1 VVAIQ
6 ERDEILYLRAAGV
19 DVGKRFVVACVR
31 TPDPRRAGRWL
42 LETERFDTTAHAIRG
57 LRDWLSARAVEV
69 IALEATSDY
78 WRAVYYPL
86 QDAGL
91 TLMLVNPA
99 HLRGIRGRKTDP
111 SDAAFLAR
119 AAASGM
125 VMASFVPER
134 AVREL
139 RDLTRRRTEVRADR
153 GREIQRL
160 EKELEDSG
168 CKLTPVRPDRG
179 QRPPYPGRADRG

>member
-1 VVAIQ
+1 MAGVPA
-6 ERDEILYLRAAGV
+6 RDEVLYLRAAGV

-42 LETERFDTTAHAIRG
+42 LETERFDTTTEAIRG
-57 LRDWLSARAVEV
+57 LRDWLTDRAVEV

-91 TLMLVNPA
+91 NLMLVNPA

-119 AAASGM
+119 AAASGSLSSCLCM
-125 VMASFVPER
+125 
-134 AVREL
+134 L
-139 RDLTRRRTEVRADR
+139 
-153 GREIQRL
+153 I
-160 EKELEDSG
+160 
-168 CKLTPVRPDRG
+168 
-179 QRPPYPGRADRG
+179 

>member
-1 VVAIQ
+1 MAGVQA
-6 ERDEILYLRAAGV
+6 RDEVLYLRAAGV

-31 TPDPRRAGRWL
+31 CPDPRRAGKWV
-42 LETERFDTTAHAIRG
+42 LETERFDTTAGQIRR
-57 LRDWLSARAVEV
+57 LRDWLRERAVEV
-69 IALEATSDY
+69 VALEATSDY

-86 QDAGL
+86 QDGGL
-91 TLMLVNPA
+91 NLMLVNPS

-125 VMASFVPER
+125 VMASFVPGR

-139 RDLTRRRTEVRADR
+139 RELTRRRTEVRADR
-153 GREIQRL
+153 GREIHSAWRRNWRTV
-160 EKELEDSG
+160 G
-168 CKLTPVRPDRG
+168 
-179 QRPPYPGRADRG
+179 